1 MSFNKSC
8 AGFTLLELLTVIGI
22 IGILSAIGIPAYQ
35 GYVINTK
42 INAATF
48 NHKTLS
54 NFVAASSQ
62 ACSSGTQIK
71 LKDTASSIVTL
82 NCQSGSI
89 DINTFVLYINNHVYG
104 SYKNPYPAS
113 NGSRC
118 RPNVDNC
125 SPPGYI
131 GGCAISGSDRYGMM
145 SIWTV
150 GNQITICTNIGP
162 KSQTAFGDVLRTDL
176 IYE

>member
-1 MSFNKSC
+1 MKLTHQN
-8 AGFTLLELLTVIGI
+8 GFTLLELLAVIGI
-22 IGILSAIGIPAYQ
+22 IGILSAIGIPSYND
-35 GYVINTK
+35 YVKNTK

-54 NFVAASSQ
+54 NFLAASAQ
-62 ACSSGTQIK
+62 ACSSGGKIK
-71 LKDTASSIVTL
+71 LKDTGGNPITL

-89 DINTFVLYINNHVYG
+89 DISTFVLYINNYVYG

-118 RPNVDNC
+118 TPNVDNC

-145 SIWTV
+145 SIWAV
-150 GNQITICTNIGP
+150 GNQITVCTNIGP
-162 KSQTAFGDVLRTDL
+162 KSQSSFGDVLRETI